1 MSLSIADFQKISNGY
16 HNAGDITLT
25 GRGKLDM
32 VNNHVGVLKGWNTKT
47 VSAATTLEVKNAFVQ
62 ALKNAG
68 VDEAA
73 LSKVR
78 EDLGLPK
85 DGGTKGLDMSRL
97 KPLTRAQTREIL
109 DRYAGVINEKA
120 QRTVV
125 SNRWAHLMGVNG
137 QNYRT
142 HSDLAETIGHES
154 AKTRAA
160 AQRKLGIA
168 IMDYGAGE
176 IPSNIRKSATY
187 SSLSAADK
195 ESFSKIFTSMLFHGG
210 ADVNSIAAEAMKKV
224 LVSKYGSGIENEA
237 ERDAFKGFVLDR
249 PATTDL
255 ARIEQDVKDAK
266 AAAASGAKPETV
278 VKFTS
283 RDAVPLELHKMNVIE
298 NAKKLASNKGQPPL
312 TDDEVLSMMDEM
324 SKWEDIQPGR
334 MKKFEAWAKDDVTNY
349 INKSIGGDDLGG
361 KKRPLEF
368 DEDGLCTQ
376 FRMDCYRSQ
385 ITIVTP
391 KSDKPDE
398 NGQIKDDAKVYTP
411 SAKENKEVCDH
422 FRKMLPNKADRSF
435 VSALMNQ
442 SAIASI
448 AILVTNSVID
458 PDDKS
463 ENPPTL
469 RGLDPEGEYAP
480 NFEVNDENTFLG
492 IMQPSSLD
500 SSRYELRVDDKNKTA
515 KLTITADYELKP
527 TINMRTGAMMAD
539 GKIGVV
545 ASSYEIQITGLG
557 SGDPQIAS
565 VGFRQ
570 EVEALDMK

>member
-25 GRGKLDM
+25 GSGKLDK
-32 VNNHVGVLKGWNTKT
+32 VNNHVGILKGWNNKSI
-47 VSAATTLEVKNAFVQ
+47 SAATTLEVKNAFVS

-68 VDEAA
+68 VDERA
-73 LSKVR
+73 LAKVR
-78 EDLGLPK
+78 EELGLPQS
-85 DGGTKGLDMSRL
+85 GSTKGLDLSKL

-109 DRYAGVINEKA
+109 DRFAGVINEKA
-120 QRTVV
+120 KETVV
-125 SNRWAHLMGVNG
+125 SNRWATLMSTNIAGYKNLLAASEAVN
-137 QNYRT
+137 QKT
-142 HSDLAETIGHES
+142 AETL
-154 AKTRAA
+154 AA

-168 IMDYGAGE
+168 IMDYGDGE
-176 IPSNIRKSATY
+176 MPSNVRKSATY
-187 SSLSAADK
+187 RSLSAADK

-210 ADVNSIAAEAMKKV
+210 TDVDSIAAEAMKKV

-266 AAAASGAKPETV
+266 TAAESGAKPESAA
-278 VKFTS
+278 KFTS
-283 RDAVPLELHKMNVIE
+283 RDAVPVEIHKMNVIE
-298 NAKKLASNKGQPPL
+298 NAKKLASKKGQPPL

-349 INKSIGGDDLGG
+349 INNSIGGVDLGG

-385 ITIVTP
+385 ITIRTP

-411 SAKENKEVCDH
+411 CAKENKEVCDH
-422 FRKMLPNKADRSF
+422 FRKILPDKADRSF

-442 SAIASI
+442 STIASI
-448 AILVTNSVID
+448 AILITNSVID

-480 NFEVNDENTFLG
+480 NFNINDENTFLG

-515 KLTITADYELKP
+515 TLTITTDYELKP
-527 TINMRTGAMMAD
+527 TVNLRTGAMMAD

-557 SGDPQIAS
+557 SGNPQIAS